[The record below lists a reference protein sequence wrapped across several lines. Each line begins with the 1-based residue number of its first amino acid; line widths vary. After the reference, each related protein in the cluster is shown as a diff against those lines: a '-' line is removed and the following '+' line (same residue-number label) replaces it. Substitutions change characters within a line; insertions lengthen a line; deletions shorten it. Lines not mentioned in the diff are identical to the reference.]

1 MKKKRLII
9 IITALVVIIAGGGF
23 AYLKMKKGKKSKTV
37 NALANVK
44 INATTMPEIYYE
56 MVEKSPLF
64 TYERNNEIIPV
75 LEKQLEQDPTNQ
87 EIKFSIALQ
96 NLYAGHS
103 QKAIDLFLALEQ
115 DKKFMT
121 DEKNNIHDGK
131 KWSRVDSLNSFIAVS
146 YLRLGEQQN
155 CIANRN
161 DASCVFPIS
170 GTGVHTQKKP
180 VEIAIDR
187 FLKLIESNPKDYLSQ
202 WLLNVACQANGS
214 VPPNVPANLIIP
226 ASRYVNEWDCPKF
239 NEIGMDVGISNPGLA
254 GGVCNDDFDNDGYID
269 VISSGGVMRSQVK
282 YFHNNGD
289 GTFSD
294 WTEKSKLTGEWAGLD
309 VTQVDYNNDGWM
321 DFVIPRGGW
330 KYEAG
335 FFPLSLMKNNG
346 DGTFSDVTIA
356 AGLLNYG
363 PSQVT
368 EWADI
373 DKDGDLDL
381 FLGHEMNT
389 FAYMYRN
396 NGDGTFTDISK
407 ESGLHFEGYVKGANW
422 GDYNNDGFPDL
433 YVSNFMKRSRL
444 FKNNGNSTFT
454 DVTEKA
460 GVPANP
466 SNFPCWWF
474 DYNNDGFDDIYVS
487 AYQPAA
493 TINSCREYIG
503 LQMDSNFMPCLYRN
517 NGNGTFTNVR
527 KDAHIS
533 YETFTMGANFGD
545 LDNDGWLD
553 FYLGIG
559 APDYKAIFPNRMFH
573 NHEGNYFEDCTIS
586 GGFGQLQK
594 GHAIGFVDYDFDGDQ
609 DVYADFGGF
618 YWGDIY
624 ENALYEN
631 PGFGNN
637 WINVKFEGV
646 KSNRF
651 AVGTKVKLTFNDAGK
666 VRSTYLTVSK
676 GASFGSNPIRLQ
688 AGVGKAKVI
697 DKMEVYWPAT
707 GKTDVY
713 TNVAVNKVYKAKEGD
728 TQLTVWNIK
737 PFEFQTMERKMAK
750 GADTTGMHHHMDMPM

>member
-9 IITALVVIIAGGGF
+9 IITALLVILAGAGF
-23 AYLKMKKGKKSKTV
+23 AYFKIKKSKKSKNV

-87 EIKFSIALQ
+87 QIKFSIALQ

-103 QKAIDLFLALEQ
+103 QKAIDIFLSLEQ

-170 GTGVHTQKKP
+170 GTGIHTQKKP
-180 VEIAIDR
+180 VEEAIDR
-187 FLKLIESNPKDYLSQ
+187 FLKLIENNPKDYLSQ

-226 ASRYVNEWDCPKF
+226 QSRYVNEWNCPKF

-389 FAYMYRN
+389 FAFMYRN
-396 NGDGTFTDISK
+396 NGDGTFADISK

-433 YVSNFMKRSRL
+433 YVSNFLKHSRL

-493 TINSCREYIG
+493 TINSCREYMG
-503 LQMDSNFMPCLYRN
+503 LPMDSNFMPCLYRN
-517 NGNGTFTNVR
+517 NGDGTFTNVR

-533 YETFTMGANFGD
+533 YETFTMGSNFGD

-573 NHEGNYFEDCTIS
+573 NHEGKYFEDCTIS

-618 YWGDIY
+618 YWGDVY

-631 PGFGNN
+631 PGFGNS

-646 KSNRF
+646 KSNRY
-651 AVGTKVKLTFNDAGK
+651 AVGTKVKLTFNDGGK

-728 TQLTVWNIK
+728 AQLTVWDIK

-750 GADTTGMHHHMDMPM
+750 GDTTGMHHHMDMPM